1 MLHADVISSGLVALK
16 PSRFPGLA
24 LDVTEVHLWQA
35 SLEGR
40 AADIFESFLSADEL
54 TRANRF
60 HFTKDRNH
68 FVVARGL
75 LRNLLAAYL
84 GVNCAELRFSYGA
97 QGKPF
102 LLLDGQ
108 AQINF
113 NISHSDE
120 RAAFAF
126 TRGRDLGVDLEYV
139 KDDFDDELVA
149 NRFFSRAEV
158 LALRTVPAD
167 LRKRAFFNCWTRKEA
182 YIKARGEGL
191 SMPLDQF
198 DVSLRPDEPVAL
210 LNNYREERE
219 VSRWSMQAIPA
230 PEGYVGALVVEG
242 RDWQLKNFSLEKSD
256 ALKQSPNATAELQR
270 QPAQLCLR

>member
-1 MLHADVISSGLVALK
+1 MLHADVISSGLVARK

-40 AADIFESFLSADEL
+40 AADIFESFLSDDEL

-60 HFTKDRNH
+60 HFIRDRNH

-113 NISHSDE
+113 NVSHSDG
-120 RAAFAF
+120 RAAFVF

-139 KDDFDDELVA
+139 KDDFDDELIA

-167 LRKRAFFNCWTRKEA
+167 LRKQAFFNCWTRKEA

-198 DVSLRPDEPVAL
+198 DVSLGPDEPVAL

-256 ALKQSPNATAELQR
+256 TLKQSPNATAELQR
-270 QPAQLCLR
+270 QPTQLSLR

>member
-1 MLHADVISSGLVALK
+1 VLHADAFDSGLVTLK

-24 LDVTEVHLWQA
+24 LDATEVHVWQA

-60 HFTKDRNH
+60 HFIKDRNH

-113 NISHSDE
+113 NVSHSDG

-139 KDDFDDELVA
+139 KDDFDDELIA

-167 LRKRAFFNCWTRKEA
+167 LRKQAFFNCWTRKEA

-242 RDWQLKNFSLEKSD
+242 GDRQLKNFSLEKSD
-256 ALKQSPNATAELQR
+256 TLKQSSNAISELQR
-270 QPAQLCLR
+270 KPAQLSLR

>member
-1 MLHADVISSGLVALK
+1 MLHADLISSGLVALK

-40 AADIFESFLSADEL
+40 AADIFESFLSDDEL

-60 HFTKDRNH
+60 HFIRDRNH

-102 LLLDGQ
+102 LLLDDQ

-113 NISHSDE
+113 NVSHSDG

-139 KDDFDDELVA
+139 KDDFDDELIA

-158 LALRTVPAD
+158 LALRTVPVA
-167 LRKRAFFNCWTRKEA
+167 LRKQAFFNCWTRKEA

-230 PEGYVGALVVEG
+230 PKGYVGTLAVEG

-256 ALKQSPNATAELQR
+256 TLKQSLNATAELQR
-270 QPAQLCLR
+270 QPARLSLR

>member
-1 MLHADVISSGLVALK
+1 MLHADAIISGSVTLK

-24 LDVTEVHLWQA
+24 LDATEVHLWQA
-35 SLEGR
+35 SLDER
-40 AADIFESFLSADEL
+40 PADIFESFLSADEL

-60 HFTKDRNH
+60 HFVKDRSR

-84 GVNCAELRFSYGA
+84 GVDCSDLRFSYGA

-102 LLLDGQ
+102 LVLDSPV
-108 AQINF
+108 QINF
-113 NISHSDE
+113 NVSHTHG
-120 RAAFAF
+120 RAVFAF

-139 KDDFDDELVA
+139 SDDFDDELIA

-158 LALRTVPAD
+158 VTLRTVPAD
-167 LRKRAFFNCWTRKEA
+167 LRKQAFFNCWTRKEA

-191 SMPLDQF
+191 SMPLNQF
-198 DVSLRPDEPVAL
+198 DVSLRPNEPAAL
-210 LNNYREERE
+210 QNNYRDERE

-242 RDWQLKNFSLEKSD
+242 HDWQLKSFSFETSLT
-256 ALKQSPNATAELQR
+256 LKQSANVAAEIRPQ
-270 QPAQLCLR
+270 QGQLLG

>member
-24 LDVTEVHLWQA
+24 LDTTEVHLWQA

-113 NISHSDE
+113 NISHSE
-120 RAAFAF
+120 GRAAFAF

-139 KDDFDDELVA
+139 KGDFDDELVA

-242 RDWQLKNFSLEKSD
+242 RDWQLKNFSLGKSD
-256 ALKQSPNATAELQR
+256 ALEQSPNATAEPQR